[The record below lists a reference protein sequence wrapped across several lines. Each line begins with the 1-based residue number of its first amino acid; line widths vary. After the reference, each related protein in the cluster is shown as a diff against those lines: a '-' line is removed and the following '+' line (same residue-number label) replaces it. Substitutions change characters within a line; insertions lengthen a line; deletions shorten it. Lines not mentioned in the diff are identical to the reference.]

1 MRPLFMTAIVS
12 AIVIASSWSC
22 VTWTNVIPTSCWMR
36 LSSSCMLLAELQ
48 VERAERLVEQEHSRL
63 VDERAPERDALLLP
77 ARELPR
83 LALREPGEPDELEHL
98 AHAALQLALRDALS
112 LEPERDV
119 VLDRHVREERV
130 ALEDGVDVALV
141 GREPDDVL
149 VAEEDAPLGRLLEAA
164 DHPQRRRLPA
174 ARRAEQREERA
185 ARDLDRDPVDCDR
198 VVEPLDDVLEPDVRS
213 RLGARHSASFTQT
226 CLIRVYSSIE

>member
-1 MRPLFMTAIVS
+1 MCDVDEGDPDLVLDPLQLQLHV
-12 AIVIASSWSC
+12 
-22 VTWTNVIPTSCWMR
+22 
-36 LSSSCMLLAELQ
+36 LAELQ
-48 VERAERLVEQEHSRL
+48 VERAERLVEEEHAR
-63 VDERAPERDALLLP
+63 VVHERAAERDALLLA
-77 ARELPR
+77 ARELPG
-83 LALREPGEPDELEHL
+83 LALREPGEADELEHL
-98 AHAALQLALRDALS
+98 VHAPFELILRDALP

-141 GREPDDVL
+141 RRQPDDVL
-149 VAEEDAPLGRLLEAA
+149 VAEEDATLGRLLEAA
-164 DHPQRRRLPA
+164 DHPQRRGLPA

-185 ARDLDRDPVDCDR
+185 TRDLDRDPVDCDR